1 MERTGAGSRS
11 KLLIMPREREVSEH
25 DTSTQVNRPG
35 PVELRD
41 LAIAIAAEVADR
53 HAAGTTG
60 AVGSK
65 STSTDPVTDVDR
77 DSEEIVTAVL
87 RELRPND
94 AILGEEGVDV
104 TGTTRIRWIVDP
116 LDGTVNYLYRF
127 PAHAVSIAVEV
138 DGQTVAGV
146 VHDTALGV
154 VYAAALGHGATGDG
168 RPISPNIVHEPGQ
181 ALLATGFAYLA
192 ETRAIQAATLARFL
206 PLVRDIRRAG
216 SSALDLC
223 WTACGLVD
231 AYYETGPNLW
241 DVAAGVL
248 IVKEAGGVA
257 SYNDGNKRVLAA
269 GLALY
274 SPLNDIISRAEDA
287 S

>member
-1 MERTGAGSRS
+1 MT
-11 KLLIMPREREVSEH
+11 
-25 DTSTQVNRPG
+25 
-35 PVELRD
+35 
-41 LAIAIAAEVADR
+41 
-53 HAAGTTG
+53 GTTG
-60 AVGSK
+60 
-65 STSTDPVTDVDR
+65 
-77 DSEEIVTAVL
+77 
-87 RELRPND
+87 
-94 AILGEEGVDV
+94 
-104 TGTTRIRWIVDP
+104 IRWIVDP

-192 ETRAIQAATLARFL
+192 ETRASQAATFARFL

-231 AYYETGPNLW
+231 AYYETGPHLW

-257 SYNDGNKRVLAA
+257 SYDDGSKRVLAA
-269 GLALY
+269 GFDALLA
-274 SPLNDIISRAEDA
+274 SERNHQPCRRRSLNPSLRTRWG
-287 S
+287 